1 VTRKLQAAY
10 TAVVKGPG
18 EPKPEWLA
26 YVG

>member
-18 EPKPEWLA
+18 EPKPAWLA
-26 YVG
+26 YV